1 MARKPDSPEAR
12 KPGSPEAR
20 VPDGPGAR
28 EPDGPGAWRPREETR
43 RGDSAM
49 TQTDW
54 KAVVVRHARETGVSD
69 LPLHTLDELAAH
81 LEDIYTDARQAGRTE
96 ADALQLA
103 KTALAESSLS
113 IVPKSRTRVSESRP
127 WAIAEPGG
135 RLTGFMGDIRFA
147 LRQFRRAPS
156 FAAIA
161 IATLGLGAGAATAI
175 FSIVDTVLLQP
186 LPYRQPEQLVSIWE
200 TNAEKGL
207 PRERLSP
214 VNFMD
219 YRGLDAVFSDA
230 AAWWRP
236 EVNLSEPGVEPVRV
250 KTIETSA
257 NLFQMLGVSTQLG
270 PGFPQDGPFYSQEP
284 IAVISDRLW
293 QQRYSAD
300 RGIIGKTLNVYRG
313 QYTIVGIMP
322 PGFRFPDDVDLWLR
336 VSWDFRQ
343 HSRGAHFMESVA
355 RLKPGVTIEQ
365 AQRELG
371 QVAARLAREHEGT
384 NRGWTAWPMSL
395 LDDML
400 GYYRPALFVLLGAV
414 GLLLLTAC
422 LNVASLLLA
431 RATVRAREMAVRAAI
446 GASRWRLVRQMLS
459 ESLLLAAAGT
469 AAGAAGALVLLKV
482 TIAWMPVAVPRLE
495 QATIDLRLLGFAVAV
510 VGATAII
517 FGLVPALVMSRT
529 SAGEALKDGARTSTG
544 VRGRRWNRA
553 LVVAEVALAC
563 AVLVASALLVRSVN
577 RMIHAPT
584 GVVADGVLTSSV
596 QLAGAAYQPWDK
608 VEQFYTTWLE
618 AARAQPGVEAAGA
631 VNALPLDIGWRLPVI
646 VEGRPPVRADESL
659 LAQIITASTGY
670 FETVRTTLLAGRYFT
685 DHDHAQAE
693 PVIVV
698 NQTFARRVFPGEDVI
713 GKRIVS
719 QAQQMGPLGRNLSG
733 RVPFRIVGVIAD
745 VHQAPL
751 AQQAEAVIYH
761 SQRQFPFRA
770 MHVVVRGR
778 DTATST
784 AALRSSLRSIDASL
798 PLGNLQTMHERVLT
812 FAAAPRLLTFVL
824 TTFAVLTAALAA
836 IGVYGLLGCLVNE
849 RRRELAIRLAL
860 GAQPGALARLVT
872 TQGLALAVAG
882 VVVGLAAA
890 QLAGGLLEDVL
901 FQTRTTDA
909 VAMTSAAG
917 ILMTA
922 AAIACVAPA
931 LRAARVTPVE
941 GLKE

>member
-1 MARKPDSPEAR
+1 
-12 KPGSPEAR
+12 
-20 VPDGPGAR
+20 
-28 EPDGPGAWRPREETR
+28 
-43 RGDSAM
+43 M
-49 TQTDW
+49 TAPDW
-54 KAVVVRHARETGVSD
+54 KALVVRHARETGVSD
-69 LPLHTLDELAAH
+69 LPLHTLDEIAAH
-81 LEDIYTDARQAGRTE
+81 LEDIYAEARQAGRSH

-103 KTALAESSLS
+103 KHALAESSLS
-113 IVPKSRTRVSESRP
+113 QVPRSRTRALESRP
-127 WAIAEPGG
+127 WAVAEPGG
-135 RLTGFMGDIRFA
+135 GLTGFMGDIRFA
-147 LRQFRRAPS
+147 LRQFRRAAS

-161 IATLGLGAGAATAI
+161 VATLGLGAGAATAI
-175 FSIVDTVLLQP
+175 FSIVDTVLLRP

-200 TNAEKGL
+200 SNAEKGL

-236 EVNLSEPGVEPVRV
+236 EVNLSAPGVEPVRV

-270 PGFPQDGPFYSQEP
+270 PGFPPNGPLHSREF

-293 QQRYSAD
+293 RQRYSAD
-300 RGIIGKTLNVYRG
+300 PGIIGKTLNVYGG
-313 QYTIVGIMP
+313 QYTVVGVMP
-322 PGFRFPDDVDLWLR
+322 ARFTFPDDVDLWLR
-336 VSWDFRQ
+336 LNWDLQR
-343 HSRGAHFMESVA
+343 HSRAAHFMEAVA
-355 RLKPGVTIEQ
+355 RLKPGMTIDQ

-371 QVAARLAREHEGT
+371 QLTRRLGEEHDAT
-384 NRGWTAWPMSL
+384 NRGWTARSVFL

-469 AAGAAGALVLLKV
+469 AAGAAGALVLLKL
-482 TIAWMPVAVPRLE
+482 TIAWMPVSVPRLE
-495 QATIDLRLLGFAVAV
+495 HATIDLRLLGFVVAV
-510 VGATAII
+510 VAATAVV

-553 LVVAEVALAC
+553 LVVAEIALAC

-618 AARAQPGVEAAGA
+618 AVRAQPGVEAAGA
-631 VNALPLDIGWRLPVI
+631 VNALPLDIGWRVPFGI
-646 VEGRPPVRADESL
+646 EGRPAARANEDAI
-659 LAQIITASTGY
+659 AQVVTVSTGY
-670 FETVRTTLLAGRYFT
+670 FETVRATLLAGRYFS

-698 NQTFARRVFPGEDVI
+698 NETFARRVFPGEDAL
-713 GKRIVS
+713 GKRVVS
-719 QAQQMGPLGRNLSG
+719 TAQQIGPLGRNLSG
-733 RVPFRIVGVIAD
+733 RVPFRIVGIVGD

-751 AQQAEAVIYH
+751 AQQGERVIYH
-761 SQRQFPFRA
+761 AQRQFPFRA

-784 AALRSSLRSIDASL
+784 AALRNSLRGIDASL

-836 IGVYGLLGCLVNE
+836 IGVYGLLGCFVNE

-872 TQGLALAVAG
+872 TQGLVLAVAG
-882 VVVGLAAA
+882 VIVGLAAA

-909 VAMTSAAG
+909 VAMSAAAG

-922 AAIACVAPA
+922 AAIACLAPA
-931 LRAARVTPVE
+931 LRAARVAPVE